1 MADASCIGIGSALS
15 QQVFAVLETTS
26 GTLEKP
32 TQESYILP
40 SSRATSSQSRPYSDS
55 TQLSDGLDTINQTAG
70 ALDPAD
76 FSVAMVMRLAPS
88 AAKPQGEDLLVSTFG
103 SIDTSV
109 SGKRTY
115 KLTKCRNPF
124 SLWIQNDHTVSF
136 VEGCYAET
144 LSMEVATEGE
154 TILTFSGRGR
164 RQGTVGNG
172 YLAEA
177 PSSTTITL
185 ESGESKRFSV
195 GGWITNLSKKDGTEY
210 KITAINYT
218 TDTLVLDK
226 SPTDWIS
233 GEKIGPWLPEAVAIG
248 TELENRSIKIMVDGK
263 ETGLRS
269 STLTFNLPV
278 QFAQLVGLEY
288 PDKAAPNK
296 RTGTIGLG
304 VYFNEEDAGIFN
316 ETLEGREVPIKITAS
331 NENGSM
337 EIDLIRVRQQSISI
351 GEDDALLTLD
361 SEGAILGNGYDSI
374 SLSIKGI

>member
-1 MADASCIGIGSALS
+1 MADESCIGIGSALS
-15 QQVFAVLETTS
+15 QQVFAVLESTI

-32 TQESYILP
+32 TPESYILP
-40 SSRATSSQSRPYSDS
+40 SGRATSSQSRPYSDS
-55 TQLSDGLDTINQTAG
+55 TQLTDGLDTINQTAG

-76 FSVAMVMRLAPS
+76 FSVAMVMRLTSA

-103 SIDTSV
+103 SVDTSI

-124 SLWIQNDHTVSF
+124 SLWILNDHTVSF
-136 VEGCYAET
+136 VEGCYVET

-172 YLAEA
+172 YLATA
-177 PSSTTITL
+177 PTSASITL

-195 GGWITNLSKKDGTEY
+195 GGWVTNLSKKDGAEF
-210 KITAINYT
+210 KITAVDYAA
-218 TDTLVLDK
+218 DTLLLD
-226 SPTDWIS
+226 SAPTDWAA
-233 GEKIGPWLPEAVAIG
+233 GEKIGPWLPSASAIG
-248 TELENRSIKIMVDGK
+248 KELENRSIKIMADNK

-278 QFAQLVGLEY
+278 QFAQLVGLDY

-316 ETLEGREVPIKITAS
+316 ETLQGREIPIKITAS
-331 NENGSM
+331 NASGSM
-337 EIDLIRVRQQSISI
+337 EIDLPRVRQQSVSI

-374 SLSIKGI
+374 SLIIKAA